1 MIHNTGWNGGQY
13 EWENLYPLRHGE
25 RLCAWCNGRTVR
37 KPRLHRYS
45 KSGNEALSVKRYM
58 SMFRQTGD
66 VDSHAKFGGH
76 KKAKLAGHEQ
86 TIIDLLTKQ
95 PDITLQALTA
105 LLVQKN
111 VHTSATGLFFFL
123 KALGFGY
130 KKNGIWSRAETQ
142 GRSGSKGSVQKTAK
156 RA

>member
-1 MIHNTGWNGGQY
+1 MGK
-13 EWENLYPLRHGE
+13 PLPLETRRAIVRMVQRADCSQAEIARIFKVGE
-25 RLCAWCNGRTVR
+25 R
-37 KPRLHRYS
+37 
-45 KSGNEALSVKRYM
+45 SVKRYM

-111 VHTSATGLFFFL
+111 VHTSETGLFFFL

-130 KKNGIWSRAETQ
+130 KKNGIWSRTETQ
-142 GRSGSKGSVQKTAK
+142 GHSSSQRRFQKAAK
-156 RA
+156 KT

>member
-1 MIHNTGWNGGQY
+1 
-13 EWENLYPLRHGE
+13 
-25 RLCAWCNGRTVR
+25 
-37 KPRLHRYS
+37 
-45 KSGNEALSVKRYM
+45 M

-86 TIIDLLTKQ
+86 TIVALLTKQ

-105 LLVQKN
+105 LLVEKN
-111 VHTSATGLFFFL
+111 VHTSETGLFFFL

-130 KKNGIWSRAETQ
+130 KKNGIWGRTETE
-142 GRSGSKGSVQKTAK
+142 GRSGTKRNIQKASK

>member
-1 MIHNTGWNGGQY
+1 M
-13 EWENLYPLRHGE
+13 EKPLPLETRRAIVRMVQRTDCSQAEIARIFKVGE
-25 RLCAWCNGRTVR
+25 R
-37 KPRLHRYS
+37 
-45 KSGNEALSVKRYM
+45 SVKRYI

-66 VDSHAKFGGH
+66 VDSHAKLGGH

-86 TIIDLLTKQ
+86 TIVDLLTKQ